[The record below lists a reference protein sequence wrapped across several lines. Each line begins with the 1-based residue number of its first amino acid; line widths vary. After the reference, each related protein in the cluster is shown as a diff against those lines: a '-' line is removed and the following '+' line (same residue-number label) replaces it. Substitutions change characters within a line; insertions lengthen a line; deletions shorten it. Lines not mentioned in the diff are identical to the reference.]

1 MTKHPKLR
9 ISFSLISAWL
19 EGDTDRAIATY
30 FHIDKPKSKAM
41 TDGSDIHDQIAK
53 YIEENKKLPPY
64 MPQLP
69 LNNPK
74 SEVYHKVSYNE
85 KFDLSAKFD
94 LEDLPII
101 GEWKTGVSDS
111 LEWSRTIQIPFYF
124 LVGELAGLNIQKAY
138 LAHFNQ
144 HTHTNDWLIE
154 WNNKT
159 AIDSAKNIIDTIG
172 IEIWDHFTNQGLL

>member
-1 MTKHPKLR
+1 MPKLR
-9 ISFSLISAWL
+9 ISFSLLSSWM
-19 EGDTDRAIATY
+19 EGDTDRAVATY
-30 FHIDKPKSKAM
+30 FHVNRPKSKAM
-41 TDGSDIHDQIAK
+41 TEGGDIHDKIAK

-85 KFDLSAKFD
+85 MFDLSAKFD

-101 GEWKTGVSDS
+101 GEWKTGVSDC

-124 LVGELAGLNIQKAY
+124 LIAELAGLEVGKAY

-144 HTHTNDWLIE
+144 HNRTNDWLVE

-159 AIDSAKNIIDTIG
+159 AIDSARNIIDSVG
-172 IEIWDHFTNQGLL
+172 PEIYGFFEEQGLL